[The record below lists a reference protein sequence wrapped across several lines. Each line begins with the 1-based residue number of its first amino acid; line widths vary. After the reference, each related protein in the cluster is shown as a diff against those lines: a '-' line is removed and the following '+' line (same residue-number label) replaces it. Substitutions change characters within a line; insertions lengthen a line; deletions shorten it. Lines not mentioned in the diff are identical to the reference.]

1 MKKEKAF
8 DFDYWMKLAKND
20 PEAFEAQRAGLIE
33 KYIAEVPGEVQ
44 RDRLSRLQWR
54 VNKERE
60 LAKNPMDAAVRI
72 YDMMWESV
80 GKNVEALQDLA
91 DVLAGGVLQQPV
103 ARIKKD
109 EAQILPFRNRTG
121 TQG

>member
-8 DFDYWMKLAKND
+8 DFDYWMNLAKKN
-20 PEAFEAQRAGLIE
+20 PEVFEAQRAKLIE
-33 KYIAEVPGEVQ
+33 SYIAEVPGEVQ

-60 LAKNPMDAAVRI
+60 LASSPMDAAVRI

-91 DVLAGGVLQQPV
+91 DVLAGDILHQPV
-103 ARIKKD
+103 TKAKKD
-109 EAQILPFRNRTG
+109 AAQILPFRSG